1 MYACNCCKTWP
12 AFEEIERETERRQDV
27 GLGQG
32 LLERN
37 ATEVEQKDL
46 RKIYKKLGLG
56 FLYSIERWKE
66 IGRKI
71 WYIEYTQK
79 SYYIRY
85 INRL

>member
-1 MYACNCCKTWP
+1 MPVSVYVCVFVCVRILLLYACNCCKTWP

-46 RKIYKKLGLG
+46 RKIYKKLGSG
-56 FLYSIERWKE
+56 FFV
-66 IGRKI
+66 
-71 WYIEYTQK
+71 QH
-79 SYYIRY
+79 
-85 INRL
+85 